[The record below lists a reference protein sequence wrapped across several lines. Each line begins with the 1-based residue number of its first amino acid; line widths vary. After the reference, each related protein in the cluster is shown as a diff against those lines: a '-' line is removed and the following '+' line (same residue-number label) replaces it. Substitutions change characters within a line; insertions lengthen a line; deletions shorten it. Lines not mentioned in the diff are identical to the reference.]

1 MTGRDLIMFVL
12 ENRLEDMNIFEDGN
26 IPGYM
31 TITQA
36 AEKWDVGVATVR
48 TWIKMKLIHVINIG
62 DLTYIPSN
70 LKTPLEEARNEK
82 ISEKLCYSVSEY

>member
-1 MTGRDLIMFVL
+1 
-12 ENRLEDMNIFEDGN
+12 MN
-26 IPGYM
+26 YLSVR
-31 TITQA
+31 QA

-48 TWIKMKLIHVINIG
+48 TWIKMKLIRVINIG

-82 ISEKLCYSVSEY
+82 ISEEPGYSVSEY